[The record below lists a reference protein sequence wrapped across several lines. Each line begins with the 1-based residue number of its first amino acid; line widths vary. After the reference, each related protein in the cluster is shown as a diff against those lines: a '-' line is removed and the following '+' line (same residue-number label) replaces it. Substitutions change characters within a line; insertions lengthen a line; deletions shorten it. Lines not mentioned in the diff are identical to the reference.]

1 MKAEVYKFL
10 EKFSADEL
18 LMAGILYQERRILT
32 GKSAVKLVEMMKN
45 EGIAEL
51 YHGDEWR
58 LISNGDFS
66 NGYVLNA
73 RGNIKKLKEEDHG
86 IVFKSANKFINPHY
100 TNDIQATSGRTT
112 NLKNAGEMN
121 ELINALPLNRKEVY
135 WTSCV
140 LPQIICGEDFERL
153 HIFLKAAGV
162 PERFI
167 KDRYTNGEI
176 MFLTEYSLKESALE
190 WTEVFRFG
198 GYTPDLVIMLSVGGE
213 KHLIFIEAKMFDF
226 VMSDA
231 LLKQLENQKGVA
243 EMIMNKNNILR
254 ANFTHVALLY
264 SESCS
269 PFALNEK
276 FGRNSGEKMILWPEI
291 LKLYDALKGKYFYEM
306 LRVACDNDQ
315 LVTTEEAYLKRA
327 K

>member
-18 LMAGILYQERRILT
+18 IKRGVLYQERRILT
-32 GKSAVKLVEMMKN
+32 GKSAFKLVEMMKS
-45 EGIAEL
+45 EGVAEL

-58 LISNGDFS
+58 LVSNGDFS

-73 RGNIKKLKEEDHG
+73 AGNINKLNEEEHG
-86 IVFKSANKFINPHY
+86 IVFRSANKFINPHY
-100 TNDIQATSGRTT
+100 TNDIASVSGRTT

-121 ELINALPLNRKEVY
+121 GLINALPLNRKEVY

-140 LPQIICGEDFERL
+140 LPQIICGDEFERL

-167 KDRYTNGEI
+167 KERYANGEI

-190 WTEVFRFG
+190 WPEVFRFG
-198 GYTPDLVIMLSVGGE
+198 GYTPDLVIMLSAAGE

-243 EMIMNKNNILR
+243 EMIMTKNDISR
-254 ANFTHVALLY
+254 ANFTHIALLY
-264 SESCS
+264 SEPSA
-269 PFALNEK
+269 PFAFGKK
-276 FGRNSGEKMILWPEI
+276 FGGNSGEKMILWPEI
-291 LKLYDALKGKYFYEM
+291 LKLYGALKGKYFYEM
-306 LRVACDNDQ
+306 LRVACDNGQ
-315 LVTTEEAYLKRA
+315 LVTTEEAYMKRG